1 MKPPYSFTLR
11 RGVYLITFLF
21 ILLAESLWAQSSHN
35 FHFTST
41 KRKLLRIPFELHS
54 NLIILPL
61 LINGSD
67 TLNFILD
74 SGISMT
80 LLTDPLVAKALGL
93 KYVRKVQITGVG
105 HGESLEALV
114 AINNSIALPGVEA
127 SGQSIVAL
135 SEDVLHLSNYVGMP
149 IHGVF
154 GFDLFRYFVVKIDFS
169 NKLLTLYQPDKYEYK
184 GKGEKIPIT
193 VEDAKPYLQAKAIWA
208 DNRSVPIKVIL
219 DTGAGH
225 ALSLDMGSHEEIQLP
240 DKIVRAQLGRG
251 LNGIISGSLGRLE
264 KIQIGKFELEN
275 VITSFPDTNSAAA
288 QIAKRVNRQGN
299 IGCELL
305 RRFDVIFD
313 YSRNYVVLKPNK
325 RLLRAS
331 FERDMSGMDLKAKG
345 DNYRTFVIETLEEG
359 SPADLA
365 GLMEGDEIIS
375 INGVMASQL
384 RLSEIYKMLQRKE
397 GKEIRLFVKRGLQFV
412 YTTFYLKRLI

>member
-1 MKPPYSFTLR
+1 MKPPYSLTLR
-11 RGVYLITFLF
+11 RGLPLVVLFL
-21 ILLAESLWAQSSHN
+21 ILLAESLWAQNSQN
-35 FHFTST
+35 FHFTYAN
-41 KRKLLRIPFELHS
+41 RKSLRIPFELHS
-54 NLIILPL
+54 NLIVVPL
-61 LINGSD
+61 HINGSD

-80 LLTDPLVAKALGL
+80 LLTDPKIAKALGL

-105 HGESLEALV
+105 EGESLEALV
-114 AINNSIALPGVEA
+114 AINNKINLNGIEA

-149 IHGVF
+149 IHGIF
-154 GFDLFRYFVVKIDFS
+154 GFDLFRHFVVRIDFN
-169 NKLLTLYQPDKYEYK
+169 NKILTLYHPDKYEYK

-193 VEDAKPYLQAKAIWA
+193 IEDAKPYLQAKAIWA

-225 ALSLDMGSHEEIQLP
+225 ALSLDMGSHEEIQ
-240 DKIVRAQLGRG
+240 
-251 LNGIISGSLGRLE
+251 
-264 KIQIGKFELEN
+264 IGKFELQN

-305 RRFDVIFD
+305 RRFDVVFD

-331 FERDMSGMDLKAKG
+331 FERDMSGIDLKAKG
-345 DNYRTFVIETLEEG
+345 DDYRSFVIDRLEDN
-359 SPADLA
+359 SPAMLA

-375 INGVMASQL
+375 INGQIASQM

-397 GKEIRLFVKRGLQFV
+397 GKEIRIFVRRGVQFI
-412 YTTFYLKRLI
+412 YTSFYLKRLI